1 MLKPIMPG
9 TARPKTFAEMNASE
23 LAGFA
28 GQCYA
33 TQYQNLRSGWPVDD
47 RAVELADRLTD
58 EHGDEVLRVQRESFR
73 GFRTVKEGDVAVLRD
88 KLAAAER
95 EAAGLRKGR

>member
-9 TARPKTFAEMNASE
+9 TARPKTFGEMTAGE

-33 TQYQNLRSGWPVDD
+33 TQFQNLRSGWPVDD

-58 EHGDEVLRVQRESFR
+58 EHGDEELRVQRESFR
-73 GFRTVKEGDVAVLRD
+73 GFRTVKEGDVAVLRE